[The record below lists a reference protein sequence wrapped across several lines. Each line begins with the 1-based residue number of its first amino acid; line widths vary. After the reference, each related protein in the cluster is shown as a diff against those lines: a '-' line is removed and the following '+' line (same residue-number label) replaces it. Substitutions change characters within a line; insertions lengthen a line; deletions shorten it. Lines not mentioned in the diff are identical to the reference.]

1 MIRPKVYDE
10 DDLEWIHFGIAVP
23 KQIIKEIKLT
33 APNRSPPNK
42 TEIDIEMFDVEII
55 DFDVKMQQFTL
66 RMGLKI
72 IWPEKRLKL
81 VKSSRSLVNGW
92 MAVSG
97 IWVPQLDIRSVVV
110 SESRKLERLDVAM
123 DSQSEV
129 SKWNWYDKYINYLVQ
144 SFTAK
149 MKFSLTTTVK
159 CSMNFD
165 MFPFDSHIC
174 KLEVSLLSNFFKFCS
189 YYINETKV

>member
-129 SKWNWYDKYINYLVQ
+129 SKWNWKDKDYFMVDS
-144 SFTAK
+144 SFSK
-149 MKFSLTTTVK
+149 MKFFLTTTVK
-159 CSMNFD
+159 CSMSFE
-165 MFPFDSHIC
+165 MFPFDSHGC
-174 KLEVSLLSNFFKFCS
+174 K
-189 YYINETKV
+189 IKVCI

>member
-1 MIRPKVYDE
+1 MKNYVTKVYE
-10 DDLEWIHFGIAVP
+10 GDDLEWIEAEEIAVP
-23 KQIIKEIKLT
+23 KDHTKSITLT
-33 APNRSPPNK
+33 APNRPNK
-42 TEIDIEMFDVEII
+42 TEINVEIFDVEII
-55 DFDVKMQQFTL
+55 DFNVKMQEFTI

-72 IWPEKRLKL
+72 SWSEKRLKL
-81 VKSSRSLVNGW
+81 VNTSLVNGW
-92 MAVSG
+92 VKAPLAWS
-97 IWVPQLDIRSVVV
+97 PQIDIRSVAV
-110 SESRKLERLDVAM
+110 SESRNKELIEVKM

-144 SFTAK
+144 SFSAK

-174 KLEVSLLSNFFKFCS
+174 KLEVSLPSNFFKFCS